1 MNYDDKN
8 ELLII
13 FGGGGYDKVK
23 FGDVHFLD
31 WKNKTWRKS
40 KHNSQITHLS
50 LERTYH
56 TA

>member
-8 ELLII
+8 ELLIV

-40 KHNSQITHLS
+40 KHNS
-50 LERTYH
+50 
-56 TA
+56 